1 MKCLLLFDEMLF
13 GKYTE
18 KAHTRRPGSTR
29 RGVTRL
35 AQSLISPSAQL
46 TLARLTTKSIVIK
59 QIHSETD
66 TFSLSGLP
74 MTTKAFTHSVTTFA
88 AALLTLSACSTTE
101 QEVAEQIEILAA
113 SEIDS
118 EPFNQSVAELV
129 QIGRPAAR
137 QLMALLDP
145 ALYLEKQYREYRD
158 EIEKTRT
165 GAAIALGRIRH
176 QAATASLVARITTV
190 FTTRER
196 IAALR
201 AVSELGFDLAAIK
214 ALEKLQ
220 IDPDPLIRLYA
231 NMALIKMGEAGT
243 QERVR
248 EVVLGEDAKLA
259 GIAMSELEKANHYG
273 VPLLVDLSRVE
284 GSHQEVTRS
293 ALVALS
299 DQLVIQLGDDD
310 PEVRQSSAKALGLM
324 GNPEVGDALSALLD
338 DKSNT
343 VRFNAASALSRLG
356 DSRGIDFLF
365 NSIRTDDAVLR
376 VNAIKSL
383 VSVQLASGVVEAR
396 LLEAMASKNPMDRSG
411 AAQILGEAGVSSA
424 VVALM
429 SATSDDDPRVRWT
442 SIMAL
447 GQIGASEARPQLET
461 LVEDGDATVA
471 YYAEWALGRI

>member
-1 MKCLLLFDEMLF
+1 
-13 GKYTE
+13 
-18 KAHTRRPGSTR
+18 
-29 RGVTRL
+29 
-35 AQSLISPSAQL
+35 
-46 TLARLTTKSIVIK
+46 
-59 QIHSETD
+59 
-66 TFSLSGLP
+66 

-176 QAATASLVARITTV
+176 QAATASLVARITTA
-190 FTTRER
+190 FTRRER

-201 AVSELGFDLAAIK
+201 AVSELGFDLAAVK

-231 NMALIKMGEAGT
+231 DMALIKTGEAST
-243 QERVR
+243 QERVK
-248 EVVLGEDAKLA
+248 EVVLGGDAKLA

-273 VPLLVDLSRVE
+273 VPLLVDLSRID
-284 GSHQEVTRS
+284 GSHQEFTRS
-293 ALVALS
+293 ALAALS
-299 DQLVIQLGDDD
+299 DQLVVQLGDDD

-324 GNPEVGDALSALLD
+324 GKPEVGDALSALLD
-338 DKSNT
+338 DKSNV

-396 LLEAMASKNPMDRSG
+396 LLEAMASENSMDRSG

-424 VVALM
+424 VAALM
-429 SATSDDDPRVRWT
+429 SATSDNDPRVRWT

-447 GQIGASEARPQLET
+447 GQIGASEARPHLET
-461 LVEDGDATVA
+461 LVEDGNATVA